1 MIERVVGCASN
12 LETEYCGH
20 SSRYIRRG
28 KNGVKIDV
36 VPHGNMAFEETIV
49 TWLAVEASGKCS
61 EQVKHE

>member
-20 SSRYIRRG
+20 SSQYIRREE
-28 KNGVKIDV
+28 NRVKIDV
-36 VPHGNMAFEETIV
+36 VPHGNMTFEETIV
-49 TWLAVEASGKCS
+49 TRLAVEASGKCS